1 MFHSGVKI
9 TKQRPKRKN
18 DFQFCSKTFSS
29 ILFQLPVFI
38 EESLKMDA
46 KNWFLNV
53 AEMLFMTDI
62 MLGFNKLSPCSQA
75 QLQHGK
81 PPQRPSQPHRTVTP
95 SQVPPKWQVSIYI
108 LPVVFT
114 MFHIWCSVVLVFFS
128 FSCKVCFSWFD
139 FIWHQNVFIYQ

>member
-38 EESLKMDA
+38 EESLKTDA

-62 MLGFNKLSPCSQA
+62 MLGFNKFSPCSQA

-81 PPQRPSQPHRTVTP
+81 PPQRQIQPNQPHRTVTP
-95 SQVPPKWQVSIYI
+95 SQVSPKWQVSLYIYF
-108 LPVVFT
+108 PVGF
-114 MFHIWCSVVLVFFS
+114 I
-128 FSCKVCFSWFD
+128 FD
-139 FIWHQNVFIYQ
+139 FLLFLLSFLFSSEQFL